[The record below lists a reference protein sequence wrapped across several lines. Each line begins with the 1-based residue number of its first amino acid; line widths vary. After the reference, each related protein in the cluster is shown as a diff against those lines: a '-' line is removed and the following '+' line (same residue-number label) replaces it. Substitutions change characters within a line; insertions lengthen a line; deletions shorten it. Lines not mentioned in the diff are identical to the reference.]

1 MTANTTDIASTLF
14 SNRQLFIRYNQYKI
28 NRILQTLSS
37 RDGQVF
43 TVIPRLLH
51 VHQKGLPGYIQEDVP
66 CGIHN
71 FTVNAECRFA
81 SERLFPNIIIR
92 RNERFTP
99 FIETV
104 LLMGS
109 TGSIAQSQKSDADFT
124 IFINK
129 DNVPDDQLSWFHKK
143 LQMIE
148 EWAWETYK
156 LEIHFFINDIQEVK
170 NNIFGESDTESTGS
184 ALAKLLK
191 EEMYRTAVIPAGK
204 IPFWWIFPVDTN
216 DDQYEFMVKQIQ
228 NNQTLLNANDFL
240 DIGNVDDIS
249 QGEFF
254 GGSIWALIKSFKS
267 PFKTLIKMGLLEEY
281 MFNDTQ
287 SNLLCHEIKNK
298 VFTGTPHE
306 KIDTYLNLFE
316 RVDNFFRKTKS
327 DVETDALRISF
338 YLKVGTKVDR
348 QDLAEGSSDPYKKV
362 LIKLIRSWDW
372 PEEKVLN
379 LNSYFE
385 WQMMEKVALGENI
398 NKILMSCYKNI
409 SEANNKLAEGK
420 SLITERDTH
429 LLGRKLFSFYR
440 KTANKVENLF
450 ALVDGD
456 TNEKELTF
464 FLQQS
469 SSRGKNEWYL
479 IRGKTLALIEQIP
492 EENIIKK
499 ASSLQFLIAF
509 TCFNNLYN
517 KDTALLLRAEHTLV
531 NDVDLKILLGEL
543 SSFLS
548 QMNIADIAN
557 EKLLAKDHIQQV
569 FIIADFGNPVPREIT
584 MGNIQDCKNSSEY
597 SQFINKRLQKIRS
610 IITIYLTSWGELFCK
625 TYSGLNCMSRCLT
638 DMVPQVTGSDF
649 QNQNFLKLFV
659 PGSRKDGDSFQW
671 LESYIIKSLKIRSQD
686 PEN

>member
-216 DDQYEFMVKQIQ
+216 DDQYEFLVKQIQ

-610 IITIYLTSWGELFCK
+610 VVTIYLTSWGELFCK
-625 TYSGLNCMSRCLT
+625 TYSGLNCMSRSLM
-638 DMVPQVTGSDF
+638 DLVPQTTGSDF

>member
-216 DDQYEFMVKQIQ
+216 DDQYEFLVKQIQ

>member
-216 DDQYEFMVKQIQ
+216 DDQYEFLVKQIQ

-610 IITIYLTSWGELFCK
+610 VVTIYLTSWGELFCK